1 MSFSPV
7 VPFGGYT
14 GWSFLQRTLS
24 SQKTA
29 FEADPALARDEAY
42 FRDKIGSIKTAEALV
57 ADRRLLSVALGAYGL
72 DGDINNKAFI
82 RKVLDEGTLKEGTLA
97 NRLADKQYAAL
108 SAAFGFDLSVPR
120 TQVSTFA
127 DKILAAYKARKFET
141 AVGDQNNDMRLAMNA
156 RRELETLS
164 KKSSGDTTKWLTILG
179 NAPLRQVF
187 EKAFGLPATFVTV
200 DLDKQV
206 ATLRTRAEKALGK
219 AEVAQF
225 TDPKQ
230 VEKLLRQFL
239 VRSDGGGTASS
250 ASSSALQILQSGGG
264 GLSLRL

>member
-14 GWSFLQRTLS
+14 GWSFLQRTVS

-42 FRDKIGSIKTAEALV
+42 FRDKIGSIRTAEALV

-72 DGDINNKAFI
+72 DNDINNKAFI

-97 NRLADKQYAAL
+97 NRLADKQYAAM

-127 DKILAAYKARKFET
+127 DKILTAYKTRKFET

-164 KKSSGDTTKWLTILG
+164 KKSSSDTTKWLTILG

-206 ATLRTRAEKALGK
+206 ATLRARAEKALGK
-219 AEVAQF
+219 VEVAQF

-239 VRSDGGGTASS
+239 IRSDGGGAASS